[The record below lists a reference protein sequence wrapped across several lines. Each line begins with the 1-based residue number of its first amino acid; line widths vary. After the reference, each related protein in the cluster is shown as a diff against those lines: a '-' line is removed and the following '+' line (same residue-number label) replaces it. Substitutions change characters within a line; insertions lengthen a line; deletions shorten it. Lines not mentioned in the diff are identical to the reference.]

1 METTPEDL
9 SRVVEN
15 IEAIAQERLE
25 TAGLALAEYACE
37 NVLQAYEFGLLDYS
51 APVMRGI
58 LGASIAARRPA
69 ANEAMLV
76 SA

>member
-25 TAGLALAEYACE
+25 KAGLALAEYACE

-51 APVMRGI
+51 APVMRGV
-58 LGASIAARRPA
+58 LEASIVAQRPA
-69 ANEAMLV
+69 YIGRMLV